1 MVPTC
6 DFQDGAIEKPG
17 GEPKWMKET
26 LAQDDN
32 SDSNGEDVDE
42 EDDDNNED
50 DKEEDDGGEGH
61 GPAAIVATRPRP
73 HSVHE

>member
-1 MVPTC
+1 MDEGDLGQP
-6 DFQDGAIEKPG
+6 
-17 GEPKWMKET
+17 
-26 LAQDDN
+26 LAQHDN
-32 SDSNGEDVDE
+32 SDSNGVGEDVDE